1 MAETAAAAIAG
12 CFKRAPAA
20 PRSALLGA
28 VHKSLLDRFVSTDVS
43 HNFLPSTLPSW
54 IDAVHA
60 MLSQVRSGKA
70 ELAPRPPLPIRK
82 AITPDHLVSLEDGKP
97 RALTRY
103 ESGASIGEWAQG

>member
-12 CFKRAPAA
+12 CFKRALVAL
-20 PRSALLGA
+20 RSALLGA
-28 VHKSLLDRFVSTDVS
+28 VHESPLEQLVSTDVS

-54 IDAVHA
+54 IDAVHT
-60 MLSQVRSGKA
+60 MLPQVRSGKA